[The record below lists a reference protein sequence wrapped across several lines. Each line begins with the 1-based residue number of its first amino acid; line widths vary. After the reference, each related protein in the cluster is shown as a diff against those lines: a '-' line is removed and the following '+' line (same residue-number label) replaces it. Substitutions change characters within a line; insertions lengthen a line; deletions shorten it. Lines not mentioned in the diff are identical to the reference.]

1 MWLLLFISYWFVPI
15 TWVHGALLQ
24 YYFVIISHVLVA
36 LDSAWKEWR
45 KDWVERVRI
54 EKCVERSDGERA
66 RRKWAERVDCC
77 SSGKLSHL

>member
-36 LDSAWKEWR
+36 VDSAWKEWR

-54 EKCVERSDGERA
+54 RKVCGKERQGACAEKVGG
-66 RRKWAERVDCC
+66 K
-77 SSGKLSHL
+77 SGLLL